1 MKRRLGP
8 SDILFPV
15 PAALV
20 ASGSLKKSNVLAVAW
35 IGIMGSAP
43 PTLAICL
50 HKTRY
55 SLEIIWKTKEFTVNL
70 PQARHFR
77 EVDYCGLVSGRNR
90 RKVSDCGFT
99 AIPASI
105 VKAPLIAEC
114 PFNLECK
121 VSRKTTFGD
130 WVVIFAKIVETHVDA
145 DKLNPETDKIDVSKV
160 DPLVYCATIREY
172 WNLGTR
178 LGLGFNAGKELIRKL
193 KLESGQQGT
202 RADSE

>member
-15 PAALV
+15 PAVLV
-20 ASGSLKKSNVLAVAW
+20 ASGSLEEPNVLAVAW
-35 IGIMGSAP
+35 IGIVGSAP
-43 PTLAICL
+43 PMLAISL

-55 SLEIIWKTKEFTVNL
+55 SLEIIRKTKEFTVNI

-77 EVDYCGLVSGRNR
+77 EVDYCGLVSGRTR
-90 RKVSDCGFT
+90 RKVLDCGFT
-99 AIPASI
+99 TIPGSI

-121 VSRKTTFGD
+121 VSRETTFGD
-130 WVVIFAKIVETHVDA
+130 WVVIFAEIVETHVDA
-145 DKLNPETDKIDVSKV
+145 DKLNPETGKIDVSKV

-178 LGLGFNAGKELIRKL
+178 LGLGFNAGKELKRKL
-193 KLESGQQGT
+193 RSESGQQGT
-202 RADSE
+202 GADSE